1 MKKEVEIKIFYRQR
15 KIKLNKELLNEKI
28 ERLKEII
35 EVPLKQI
42 SVYLVNNKIIKNLNK
57 KFLNKNNFTDVLTF
71 KLSRNFGEIIISV
84 EECKK
89 NAKVYGNTLENE
101 ILYVLI
107 HGILHLMNYKDYT
120 EKEREKMFKIQ
131 NEIFKNLIND
141 EAQKKFKF
149 A

>member
-1 MKKEVEIKIFYRQR
+1 M
-15 KIKLNKELLNEKI
+15 
-28 ERLKEII
+28 
-35 EVPLKQI
+35 
-42 SVYLVNNKIIKNLNK
+42 
-57 KFLNKNNFTDVLTF
+57 
-71 KLSRNFGEIIISV
+71 
-84 EECKK
+84 
-89 NAKVYGNTLENE
+89 
-101 ILYVLI
+101 LYVLI